1 MTLKDQYA
9 KLSTGWSNYPVE
21 SGRAAVWSLVARLA
35 VIPWSLVAHTNSRIK
50 KSEVVAAA
58 EQDVKLLADRLE
70 AIW

>member
-50 KSEVVAAA
+50 KSSNSLRDQTPNCIEG
-58 EQDVKLLADRLE
+58 
-70 AIW
+70 